1 MIKRITLFVFVLSSA
16 IITAQ
21 KNNTSP
27 YSFFGIG
34 EETSYKTVEEIHMGE
49 IGVAYKN
56 PLKLSFSNPASLASL
71 RLTNYSLG
79 VESKLL
85 RITDGTNSGSASSSA
100 LSYLALGFP
109 VSEKA
114 AFSFGLQP
122 NTTVGYSLTEEFR
135 DDEDTLTEVNLYTG
149 EGGTNKVFAGF
160 GINLFKDFNVGI
172 EGSYIFGNIEN
183 KLLNRRDE
191 VILATMHKTKSTLK
205 GFNVRIGAQ
214 YDTKLN
220 EKLMLS
226 TGAVIDLESNLKNE
240 GNEYL
245 YTLVN
250 TSTDIE
256 SPRDTLVNNSI
267 NSTIKKP
274 LRTTLGLGIG
284 EENKWYAGVE
294 YSFQNAL
301 NFEDGILNSNTKISY
316 DKSSR
321 ISFGGFYTPKYNSIS
336 NYWQRVTYRAGV
348 KYKETGLVV
357 DNTSINDFGMS
368 FGVGLPVG
376 QQLSNL
382 NLGLEFGKRGEKN
395 NGLVKEN
402 YINLRLSLTLND
414 KWFLKKT
421 LN

>member
-316 DKSSR
+316 AKSSR
-321 ISFGGFYTPKYNSIS
+321 ISLGGFYTPKYNSIS